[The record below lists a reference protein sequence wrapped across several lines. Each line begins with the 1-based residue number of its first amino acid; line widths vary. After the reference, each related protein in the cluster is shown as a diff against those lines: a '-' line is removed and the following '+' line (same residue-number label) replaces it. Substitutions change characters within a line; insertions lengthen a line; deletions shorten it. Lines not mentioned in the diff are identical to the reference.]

1 MSPETPKHN
10 KAITPYAKYQE
21 KIDSYE
27 SGYDP
32 IMPGCDRFVSP
43 HLNGSTYNTEKAC
56 SITIRLLSHLKELDD
71 PSYEE
76 YGCKYLFHWLYSKVL
91 SSKISSED
99 ALHIYKE
106 LNTIFNDDNDGYN
119 KFDKYINEMKK
130 DTIDKL
136 DKIINIYNLFNTY
149 IDTLQPTHT
158 NLNCTSG
165 CIDLFTSYAKE
176 CREKYD
182 FFFCKELKN
191 FREQYNHFI
200 SKVRKCEGEQYLL
213 PPVEFFDTL
222 GLIVVPT
229 VLILVTSFVFPFLYK
244 FTAFGPWINRIIGKN
259 RNIWENINEETNY
272 SLNEYE
278 MEHTNS
284 KKSNYNI
291 AYNSS

>member
-1 MSPETPKHN
+1 MSPNIPKLN
-10 KAITPYAKYQE
+10 KATIPYAKYQE
-21 KIDSYE
+21 KIDSYDND
-27 SGYDP
+27 YDH
-32 IMPGCDRFVSP
+32 IIPGCNRFVSQL
-43 HLNGSTYNTEKAC
+43 LNGSAYSAAKAC
-56 SITIRLLSHLKELDD
+56 SITIRLLSHLKDRND

-91 SSKISSED
+91 SSKKSTED
-99 ALHIYKE
+99 ALHMYKE
-106 LNTIFNDDNDGYN
+106 LNTIFNENNDGYN
-119 KFDKYINEMKK
+119 KFDKYINEMNK

-136 DKIINIYNLFNTY
+136 EKIINIYNVFNTY
-149 IDTLQPTHT
+149 IGTLEPPYT
-158 NLNCTSG
+158 NVNCTSA

-176 CREKYD
+176 CRQKYD
-182 FFFCKELKN
+182 FFFCKELKD
-191 FREQYNHFI
+191 FREQYNVFI
-200 SKVRKCEGEQYLL
+200 EKIILCKGEQYLL
-213 PPVEFFDTL
+213 PSVEFFDTL

-259 RNIWENINEETNY
+259 RNIWENINEDTNY

-278 MEHTNS
+278 MENKNS